1 MVLTEI
7 TQTLGMTI
15 DQAVMGQQTD
25 TARALDKMISK
36 FHPLD
41 LEVTAAPN
49 EGLTDLGMHSNQP
62 SPHRDHSTRIMG
74 VSTWALDSSRI
85 RTLAG

>member
-15 DQAVMGQQTD
+15 DQAVMSQRMD
-25 TARALDKMISK
+25 MARIPDKMISK
-36 FHPLD
+36 LHPLD
-41 LEVTAAPN
+41 LEVTAALN
-49 EGLTDLGMHSNQP
+49 EGLTDLEMHFNQP

-74 VSTWALDSSRI
+74 V
-85 RTLAG
+85 